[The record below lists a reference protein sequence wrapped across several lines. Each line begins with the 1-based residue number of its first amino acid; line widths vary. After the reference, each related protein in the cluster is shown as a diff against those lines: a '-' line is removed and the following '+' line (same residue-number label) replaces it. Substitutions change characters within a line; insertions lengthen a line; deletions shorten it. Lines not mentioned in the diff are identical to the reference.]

1 MVESVEKALE
11 EKKFPKENI
20 FAESFVA
27 SPVQTPLSFFE
38 NYFIEGNLKYLEVFQ
53 WFFIIL

>member
-11 EKKFPKENI
+11 EQNFPKDHL
-20 FAESFVA
+20 FVESFVA

-38 NYFIEGNLKYLEVFQ
+38 NYFIEGNLKFL
-53 WFFIIL
+53 